1 MILVDK
7 KEYNDIDSLAAFLH
21 SSEEESKSK
30 NTISS
35 SDYEELMNSSKSES
49 DVDSIL
55 FSLDSKKKKK
65 TDAAPSLADSLEDA
79 VSEPVYDEESVDDEL
94 GEEGFGD
101 GEIDM
106 SGLDDEEYAD
116 DDAHYN
122 DGATKTM
129 AAIRSTG
136 PSNYSE
142 QEYEDEYDEEMTPA
156 DRAEMRREAELKR
169 RYEKQRQTTRTF
181 AYLLTAIFLCLIV
194 VGASAIASKYLVD
207 WALDLTGIGTNE
219 FVVDIEIPDNADL
232 DTVAAVLSE
241 NNIITSPRFFKFFT
255 EFSDKLD
262 EGEDEDGDGEPDS
275 KDFIGGTYTVSSN
288 MSYSTLV
295 RLMRT
300 ETLIK
305 KTITLRI
312 TEGMTAREIGLL
324 LEENNV
330 CYADDFEKYYKDVLN
345 KYDFERRVK
354 ENPLKFNQLE
364 GYLFPDTYEFYIN
377 NAMEEGK
384 KVDTSENAEEAAMK
398 MYSNFNDKMTR
409 QMYKKMGE
417 MNMTLDEVMA
427 IASLVQR
434 EAAFAED
441 MKFVASVFLN
451 RIRKSEEF
459 PYLQSDV
466 SIIYVENDIKP
477 YITGTLTE
485 KERIYNAYNTYVCTG
500 IPSGAVC
507 NPGLDAI
514 NAVLNAAET
523 EYYYFCANEETGEIY
538 YAKTIEEHEKN
549 LLLAEIKKEEGSNS

>member
-49 DVDSIL
+49 NVDSIL

-79 VSEPVYDEESVDDEL
+79 VSEPVYDEKPVDDEL

-101 GEIDM
+101 DEIDM

-122 DGATKTM
+122 DGATRTM
-129 AAIRSTG
+129 AAIRSTE
-136 PSNYSE
+136 PRNYSE
-142 QEYEDEYDEEMTPA
+142 QEYEDEYDEELTPA

-305 KTITLRI
+305 KTVTLRI

-451 RIRKSEEF
+451 RIRNSEEF

-485 KERIYNAYNTYVCTG
+485 KEKIYNAYNTYVCTG

>member
-1 MILVDK
+1 MNLVEK

-21 SSEEESKSK
+21 SSEEESKNK
-30 NTISS
+30 KTISS

-55 FSLDSKKKKK
+55 FSLDSKKKKPK
-65 TDAAPSLADSLEDA
+65 SAVPSLDDEVD
-79 VSEPVYDEESVDDEL
+79 EPEYDEGL
-94 GEEGFGD
+94 GEEGLGEEGLGDEGFGD
-101 GEIDM
+101 EGIDM
-106 SGLDDEEYAD
+106 SGLDDEDYAD
-116 DDAHYN
+116 EEAHYN
-122 DGATKTM
+122 DGATRTM

-136 PSNYSE
+136 TTRHNE
-142 QEYEDEYDEEMTPA
+142 QEYEEEYDEEDTPA
-156 DRAEMRREAELKR
+156 SRAEMRREAELKR

-181 AYLLTAIFLCLIV
+181 AYLLTAIFLCIIV
-194 VGASAIASKYLVD
+194 VGVSAIASKYLVD

-219 FVVDIEIPDNADL
+219 FTVDIEIPDNADL

-241 NNIITSPRFFKFFT
+241 NNIISSPRFFKFFT
-255 EFSDKLD
+255 ELSDKLD
-262 EGEDEDGDGEPDS
+262 EDEDEDGVKDEP
-275 KDFIGGTYTVSSN
+275 KPFIGGTYTVSSN

-300 ETLIK
+300 EAVVK

-364 GYLFPDTYEFYIN
+364 GYLFPDTYEFYIS
-377 NAMEEGK
+377 NAMEAGK
-384 KVDTSENAEEAAMK
+384 KTDTSENAEEAAMK

-434 EAAFAED
+434 EAAYAED

-451 RIRKSEEF
+451 RIRNSEEF

-477 YITGTLTE
+477 YISGTLAE
-485 KERIYNAYNTYVCTG
+485 KEKIYDAYNTYVCTG

-514 NAVLNAAET
+514 NAVLNAAQT
-523 EYYYFCANEETGEIY
+523 DYYYFCANEETGEIY

-549 LLLAEIKKEEGSNS
+549 LLLAEIKTEEE